1 MNSEEMALGKKRSV
15 FDIVLLLLYIVSF
28 ILIFWILIHGW
39 DYYSA
44 AFAKRP
50 LMPHYRTWRSAGF
63 LGHGFGVL
71 GSLLMLLMLLYSLRK
86 RWSLLARVGHVSHWL
101 KIHIYFGIVGP
112 LLIVLHSAFKVQGL
126 IAVSFWSMVAV
137 AASGIVGRYLYLKLP
152 RNILGEELDLH
163 QAQNMDENFRK
174 ELIGRYS
181 ISTQMLAGIEKMLL
195 PPMPKRANSLRVL
208 FALWWNDLNRPMH
221 LKKVHG
227 YLAAS
232 LKLSS
237 TDLHDLNKLVGEH
250 VRLKQRIILWNH
262 THSLFHY
269 WHIVHRP
276 FAYIMYII
284 MLVHVGISIWL
295 GYHWIF

>member
-1 MNSEEMALGKKRSV
+1 MSSEETVHMRKKSA
-15 FDIVLLLLYIVSF
+15 FDILLLFLYIFSF
-28 ILIFWILIHGW
+28 IAIFWILIYGW
-39 DYYSA
+39 DFYSA

-50 LMPHYRTWRSAGF
+50 QMPQYRSWRSAGF
-63 LGHGFGVL
+63 WGHGFGIL

-86 RWSLLARVGHVSHWL
+86 RWGVLARVGHISHWL
-101 KIHIYFGIVGP
+101 KIHIYFGITGP

-126 IAVSFWSMVAV
+126 IAVSFWSMIAV
-137 AASGIVGRYLYLKLP
+137 AASGIVGRYLYLLLP
-152 RNILGEELDLH
+152 RNMWGEELDLH
-163 QAQNMDENFRK
+163 QAQHMDENFRN

-181 ISTQMLAGIEKMLL
+181 LSTQMLDGIETMLL
-195 PPMPKRANSLRVL
+195 PPIPKRGNSLRVL
-208 FALWWNDLNRPMH
+208 FVLWWNDLNRPMH

-232 LKLSS
+232 LKISS
-237 TDLHDLNKLVGEH
+237 TELHDLNKLVGEH

-269 WHIVHRP
+269 WHIIHRP

-284 MLVHVGISIWL
+284 LLVHVSISIWL